1 MCEVGKLASSGNK
14 LVTKG
19 RRRKIGKLSR
29 LVPGLEGRRF
39 SHVEGGRLPL
49 NTPGQV
55 IKSLS
60 YGVEEMM
67 FFPMVLVLYFI
78 TP

>member
-1 MCEVGKLASSGNK
+1 M
-14 LVTKG
+14 TKG

-29 LVPGLEGRRF
+29 LVPGLEGSRF

-67 FFPMVLVLYFI
+67 FSSWFWCCILILRDNFDMYSVSRS
-78 TP
+78 